1 MNGELRQQLLRAL
14 FYFKKAL
21 GAMSRPLPETGGDNA
36 ASVASAA
43 LSPAELAALSCIDR
57 CGTAN
62 QTAHY
67 AMHETLSVS
76 KAAVSQMLGS
86 LEKRGFIR
94 RETDLE
100 NRRKI
105 IVTVTKKGK
114 SAVDTGQKRLD
125 DLMSRIILQFG
136 EKDVQE
142 FVRLLEHFVKVVDE
156 ETK

>member
-14 FYFKKAL
+14 FYFKKAM
-21 GAMSRPLPETGGDNA
+21 GTMCRPLPETGGDNA
-36 ASVASAA
+36 AAAA
-43 LSPAELAALSCIDR
+43 LSAAELAALSCIDR
-57 CGTAN
+57 CGRAD
-62 QTAHY
+62 QTAHH

-94 RETDLE
+94 RETDLD

-125 DLMSRIILQFG
+125 DLMSRIIIQLG
-136 EKDVQE
+136 EKDARQ
-142 FVRLLEHFVKVVDE
+142 FVRLLERFTEVVDE